1 MLVRSGVIMF
11 VFKYWYQVCLVSG
24 LIFGLSSTHFVEAA
38 DDKDSKR
45 SAQMIRQMRQQQA
58 KLEAEKQAK
67 DAELAEKQKALEEA
81 SQSAAQASGSLKK
94 VNTQLTNSNRSLLKT
109 KSILAERESELAQ
122 IKNELEQ
129 LKQQHQQALADLE
142 FNEQQRKTQV
152 DHVAQS
158 TKRLNECTE
167 KNQLLYA
174 HGKSL
179 IKIYEKPSL
188 YEHVMRKEKFFQ
200 LKRVE
205 LENILQDKLDQL
217 DDANVSLNQG
227 PQS

>member
-11 VFKYWYQVCLVSG
+11 VFKYGYQVCLISTLIVG
-24 LIFGLSSTHFVEAA
+24 LASTDIVEAA
-38 DDKDSKR
+38 DKDSKR
-45 SAQMIRQMRQQQA
+45 NAQMMRQMRQQQA
-58 KLEAEKQAK
+58 QLEAEKQAK

-81 SQSAAQASGSLKK
+81 SQNAAEASGSLKK
-94 VNTQLTNSNRSLLKT
+94 VNTQLTNSNRSLQKT
-109 KSILAERESELAQ
+109 KSILAERESELLE
-122 IKNELEQ
+122 IKNELEE
-129 LKQQHQQALADLE
+129 LKQQYQQALADLE

-152 DHVAQS
+152 DHVAQA
-158 TKRLNECTE
+158 TKQLNACTE

-179 IKIYEKPSL
+179 IKIYETPSL
-188 YEHVMRKEKFFQ
+188 YEEFMRKEKFFQ

-217 DDANVSLNQG
+217 DDANVVLNQA